1 MTPAPHAGVEA
12 ALLALPTGVFRGQ
25 TGNGRYVVS
34 KTLFNAGKSI
44 KLVAEELG
52 GDDYISLNFYR
63 LHKGARLYPCE
74 MSAQKVSDF
83 ILNLRPQT
91 DQDDA

>member
-25 TGNGRYVVS
+25 TGNRRYVVS

-63 LHKGARLYPCE
+63 LNRGARLYPCE
-74 MSAQKVSDF
+74 MSAKKVTDF
-83 ILNLRPQT
+83 VMTLKPEPA
-91 DQDDA
+91 QDDA